1 MRDPGQDDDNPKD
14 AQERPAT
21 PRLRSFLGWL
31 IVVLL
36 TVFLVYELSLWFGG
50 TKEFSREQLQEIL
63 GQPRSL
69 KKVWIHGQVINGEL
83 KAEYANRYGT
93 TKFKVTLNE
102 REVPKYI
109 ARMEENEELRKIFFD
124 NPKDNR
130 SYIPDD
136 SLAWQMLLSTLPW
149 LLLLLPIWYFVS
161 RQMRAASGP
170 GGVLS
175 FGRSR
180 ARPAKKERVK
190 VTFDD
195 VAGIEEAKEEL
206 REIVEFLRNPQR
218 FQRLGGRIPR
228 GVMLVGPP
236 GTGKTLLA
244 KAIAGE
250 ADVPF
255 FSISGSD
262 FVEMF
267 VGVGASRVRDLF
279 RMAKESS
286 PCIIF
291 LDEIDAVGRKRGGMG
306 FSGGHDEREQT
317 LNAILVE
324 MDGFDTNE
332 QVIVIGSTNRPDVLD
347 PALRRPGRFDR
358 EIQVHLPDVREREEI
373 LKVHAK
379 NVKMDPRADFHLLA
393 RGTPG
398 FSGADLAAIIN
409 EAAIQAT
416 LLDKQ
421 AVEQDDMEEARDKVR
436 WGRAKRSR
444 AMDEEERR
452 NIAYHEAG
460 HALLSLLLAPN
471 VEPLHKVTI
480 IPRGM
485 ALGATM
491 FLPEK
496 DRYTTYRRQLIGQIK
511 VDFGGRISEEMF
523 LGDISSGAAE
533 DIRHA
538 TYIARRMVCDWG
550 MSERLGPIRYAPTEE
565 AGPWG
570 GDFGGGKE
578 HSDATA
584 HDIDEEVQSIVNRSF
599 DEAKALLE
607 QNRDKIQRLADALLK
622 HEVLGVAEVRRVVD
636 GEALDASSDPKEA
649 PPAEH
654 GADPTAAGDAPRN

>member
-1 MRDPGQDDDNPKD
+1 M
-14 AQERPAT
+14 

-31 IVVLL
+31 IVGLL
-36 TVFLVYELSLWFGG
+36 AIFLVYELSLWFGG
-50 TKEFSREQLQEIL
+50 SKEFSRAQLQEIL
-63 GQPRSL
+63 AQPASL
-69 KKVWIHGQVINGEL
+69 KNIWVHGQVINGEL
-83 KAEYANRYGT
+83 KAEYQNRYGT
-93 TKFKVTLNE
+93 TRFKVTLNE
-102 REVPKYI
+102 GEVPKYI
-109 ARMEENEELRKIFFD
+109 ARIEENEDLRKVFFD
-124 NPKDNR
+124 NRKDNR

-149 LLLLLPIWYFVS
+149 MLLLLPIWYFVS

-180 ARPAKKERVK
+180 ARLAKKERVK

-195 VAGIEEAKEEL
+195 VAGIEEAKEEV
-206 REIVEFLRNPQR
+206 REIVEFLKNPQR

-279 RMAKESS
+279 RIAKESS

-291 LDEIDAVGRKRGGMG
+291 LDEIDAVGRRRGGMG
-306 FSGGHDEREQT
+306 YSGGHDEREQT

-332 QVIVIGSTNRPDVLD
+332 QVIIIGSTNRPDVLD

-358 EIQVHLPDVREREEI
+358 EIQVHLPDLHEREEI

-379 NVKMDPRADFHLLA
+379 NVKMDPAANFSLLA

-398 FSGADLAAIIN
+398 FSGADLAALIN

-416 LLDKQ
+416 LLEKQ
-421 AVEQDDMEEARDKVR
+421 SVEQADLEEARDKVR

-452 NIAYHEAG
+452 NIAFHEAG
-460 HALLSLLLAPN
+460 HALLSLLLVPD
-471 VEPLHKVTI
+471 VEPLHKVSI

-538 TYIARRMVCDWG
+538 TFIARRMVCDWG
-550 MSERLGPIRYAPTEE
+550 MSERLGPIRYAPPEE
-565 AGPWG
+565 AAPWG
-570 GDFGGGKE
+570 GDLLGAKE

-584 HDIDEEVQSIVNRSF
+584 HDIDEEIQAIINRCF
-599 DEAKALLE
+599 DEAKTLLE
-607 QNRDKIQRLADALLK
+607 KNRDKIQALADALLK
-622 HEVLGVAEVRRVVD
+622 HEVLSADEVRQVI
-636 GEALDASSDPKEA
+636 GA
-649 PPAEH
+649 PAPGAGGNAPA
-654 GADPTAAGDAPRN
+654 GNDPRN

>member
-1 MRDPGQDDDNPKD
+1 MRS
-14 AQERPAT
+14 
-21 PRLRSFLGWL
+21 LIGWGL
-31 IVVLL
+31 VLLL
-36 TVFLVYELSLWFGG
+36 TVFLVYELSLMFAGE
-50 TKEFSREQLQEIL
+50 KEFSRDQLHEVLANPGSVKNIWIR
-63 GQPRSL
+63 GQTL
-69 KKVWIHGQVINGEL
+69 YGEL
-83 KAEYANRYGT
+83 ASPEYANRYGA

-102 REVPKYI
+102 REVSDTIVKLTDN
-109 ARMEENEELRKIFFD
+109 AQLRKVFYD
-124 NPKDNR
+124 NEKEHR
-130 SYIPDD
+130 SYIADD

-180 ARPAKKERVK
+180 ARLAKKERVK

-195 VAGIEEAKEEL
+195 VAGIEEAKDEVK
-206 REIVEFLRNPQR
+206 EIVEFLKNPSK

-306 FSGGHDEREQT
+306 YSGGHDEREQT

-324 MDGFDTNE
+324 MDGFETNE

-358 EIQVHLPDVREREEI
+358 EIMVSLPDVREREEI
-373 LKVHAK
+373 LKVHARK
-379 NVKMDPRADFHLLA
+379 VKMDPGVDFSQLA

-398 FSGADLAAIIN
+398 FSGADLAAIVN
-409 EAAIQAT
+409 EAAIRAT
-416 LLDKQ
+416 LLNKQ
-421 AVEQDDMEEARDKVR
+421 AVEQDDLEESRDKVR

-444 AMDEEERR
+444 AMDELERR
-452 NIAYHEAG
+452 NTAYHEAG
-460 HALLSLLLAPN
+460 HALVAILLAPD
-471 VEPLHKVTI
+471 VEPLHKVSI

-485 ALGATM
+485 MLGATM

-496 DRYTTYRRQLIGQIK
+496 DTYNKYRRQLYGEIK
-511 VDFGGRISEEMF
+511 VAFGGRIAEEMF
-523 LGDISSGAAE
+523 LGDISAGASS
-533 DIRHA
+533 DIRQA
-538 TYIARRMVCDWG
+538 TYLARRMVCDWG
-550 MSERLGPIRYAPTEE
+550 MSDKLGPIRYAPPEE
-565 AGPWG
+565 SNPWG
-570 GDFGGGKE
+570 GDLMGPRE

-584 HDIDEEVQSIVNRSF
+584 RDIDEEIQSIINRCY
-599 DEAKALLE
+599 DEAKHLLE
-607 QNRDKIQRLADALLK
+607 TNRDGIQRVAEALLK
-622 HEVLGVAEVRRVVD
+622 YEVLNADEVRLVIEGLPIARNHVVP
-636 GEALDASSDPKEA
+636 GPAPSAPSGNPGDPKT
-649 PPAEH
+649 
-654 GADPTAAGDAPRN
+654 DTAQS

>member
-1 MRDPGQDDDNPKD
+1 MRDPGQDDNDPK
-14 AQERPAT
+14 EPEGRPTT

-31 IVVLL
+31 IVGLL
-36 TVFLVYELSLWFGG
+36 AIFLVYELSLWFGG
-50 TKEFSREQLQEIL
+50 SKEFSRAQLQEIL
-63 GQPRSL
+63 AQPASL
-69 KKVWIHGQVINGEL
+69 KNIWVHGQVINGEL
-83 KAEYANRYGT
+83 KAEYQNRYGT
-93 TKFKVTLNE
+93 TRFKVTLNE
-102 REVPKYI
+102 GEVPKYI
-109 ARMEENEELRKIFFD
+109 ARIEENEDLRKVFFD
-124 NPKDNR
+124 NRKDNR

-149 LLLLLPIWYFVS
+149 MLLLLPIWYFVS

-180 ARPAKKERVK
+180 ARLAKKERVK

-195 VAGIEEAKEEL
+195 VAGIEEAKEEV
-206 REIVEFLRNPQR
+206 REIVEFLKNPQR

-279 RMAKESS
+279 RIAKESS

-291 LDEIDAVGRKRGGMG
+291 LDEIDAVGRRRGGMG
-306 FSGGHDEREQT
+306 YSGGHDEREQT

-332 QVIVIGSTNRPDVLD
+332 QVIIIGSTNRPDVLD

-358 EIQVHLPDVREREEI
+358 EIQVQLPDLHEREEI

-379 NVKMDPRADFHLLA
+379 NVKMDPAANFSLLA

-398 FSGADLAAIIN
+398 FSGADLAALIN

-416 LLDKQ
+416 LLEKQ
-421 AVEQDDMEEARDKVR
+421 SVEQADLEEARDKVR

-452 NIAYHEAG
+452 NIAFHEAG
-460 HALLSLLLAPN
+460 HALLSLLLVPD
-471 VEPLHKVTI
+471 VEPLHKVSI

-538 TYIARRMVCDWG
+538 TFIARRMVCDWG
-550 MSERLGPIRYAPTEE
+550 MSERLGPIRYAPPEE
-565 AGPWG
+565 AAPWG
-570 GDFGGGKE
+570 GDLLGAKE

-584 HDIDEEVQSIVNRSF
+584 HDIDEEIQAIINRCF
-599 DEAKALLE
+599 DEAKTLLE
-607 QNRDKIQRLADALLK
+607 KNRDKIQALADALLK
-622 HEVLGVAEVRRVVD
+622 HEVLSADEVRQVI
-636 GEALDASSDPKEA
+636 GA
-649 PPAEH
+649 PAPGAGGNAPA
-654 GADPTAAGDAPRN
+654 GNDPRN